1 MSERDQFLQSVI
13 EIRHARLPNDLVDI
27 HVARHRCPI
36 DDLANSKIVMDWQL
50 KASW

>member
-1 MSERDQFLQSVI
+1 MSKRDQLLQPVI
-13 EIRHARLPNDLVDI
+13 GIRHVHVPNDLVDI
-27 HVARHRCPI
+27 HVARRRCHI